1 MSDAAREDMA
11 MLKRM
16 RLVRKK
22 LKEVPFSLC
31 VRGALVR
38 SCAPAGTALPHRAA
52 AAVCRADCQ
61 ARGYS
66 RLGRA

>member
-22 LKEVPFSLC
+22 LKEVPFSLRAQC
-31 VRGALVR
+31 AERARVFSR
-38 SCAPAGTALPHRAA
+38 APAVATLPHRSVVAG
-52 AAVCRADCQ
+52 CRADRQ
-61 ARGYS
+61 A
-66 RLGRA
+66 